1 MKGISPVKALII
13 LLVFIVSII
22 LVFVGRAKE
31 GYMGLLLEIIGIVGL
46 ILELYIYN
54 KHYS

>member
-54 KHYS
+54 KQYS

>member
-1 MKGISPVKALII
+1 MKDISLVKALII

-46 ILELYIYN
+46 VLELYIYN
-54 KHYS
+54 KQYS

>member
-1 MKGISPVKALII
+1 MKDISPVKALII

-54 KHYS
+54 KQYS

>member
-1 MKGISPVKALII
+1 MKDISPVKALRI

-54 KHYS
+54 KQYS

>member
-1 MKGISPVKALII
+1 MKDISPVKALII

-46 ILELYIYN
+46 ILELYISN
-54 KHYS
+54 KQYS